1 MPWLLIAI
9 VESPFTDIQHQ
20 DNSEPAF
27 PANVNVLISR
37 PNKGALR
44 INLVTDSG
52 EFRIESVAHLPSADI
67 PEAQIAD
74 APSSS
79 EKLYS
84 GPQFPQLDEELQAL
98 LENYLNERGID
109 TQLAMFIP
117 EYIDVK
123 EQKEYLRWLEQ
134 VRKFVE

>member
-1 MPWLLIAI
+1 M
-9 VESPFTDIQHQ
+9 
-20 DNSEPAF
+20 
-27 PANVNVLISR
+27 
-37 PNKGALR
+37 
-44 INLVTDSG
+44 
-52 EFRIESVAHLPSADI
+52 
-67 PEAQIAD
+67 
-74 APSSS
+74 
-79 EKLYS
+79 
-84 GPQFPQLDEELQAL
+84 QAL